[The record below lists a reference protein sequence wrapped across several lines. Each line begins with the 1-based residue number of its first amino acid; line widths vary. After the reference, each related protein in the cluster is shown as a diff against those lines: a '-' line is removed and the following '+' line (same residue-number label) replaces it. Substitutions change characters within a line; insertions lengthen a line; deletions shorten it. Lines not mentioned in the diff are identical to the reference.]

1 MNRKNIVNEILVKMF
16 YDPKKTLSEQQ
27 IPSAIP
33 PSDRLT
39 DVNVMSPQ
47 MLAKVKDP
55 EGVMKSI
62 AMEYNLPDRPEK
74 PVKATSVVSSTGKVI
89 SDEEFQWKLPYYS
102 PRAEILLCGKPSCI
116 CYGKKQRIPFCK
128 SKTAKT
134 DFEKI
139 YELDLKEYSTNHK
152 AMVDIN
158 EVLTDPHILLP
169 LAAIAST
176 FYIGGVGGLVTGAL
190 LDAADVNL
198 YVKEK
203 NELAA
208 GLGALFLLI
217 PGYQLANFIPGY
229 KNLTPSFIKN
239 LLKKVSK
246 KLPLNRVEAEV
257 VDAINKNKD
266 ELVKMATKISA
277 RSSTLLLT
285 SKMNLRQLLLYCLY
299 LIRAGLITS
308 KWTIRVGGVIYTVA
322 ALAKKLGIVLVGAND
337 KIQLTEEQKKQP
349 ISEIKKS
356 EEDITKEIRDKT
368 VKEIETIDSTK
379 KEIVIVEYNV
389 EFKTTQDSIYA
400 KWGIN

>member
-356 EEDITKEIRDKT
+356 EEEITEEIRDKT

>member
-1 MNRKNIVNEILVKMF
+1 MKRKNIVNEILVKMF

-169 LAAIAST
+169 LAAIAAT

>member
-1 MNRKNIVNEILVKMF
+1 M
-16 YDPKKTLSEQQ
+16 
-27 IPSAIP
+27 
-33 PSDRLT
+33 
-39 DVNVMSPQ
+39 
-47 MLAKVKDP
+47 
-55 EGVMKSI
+55 
-62 AMEYNLPDRPEK
+62 
-74 PVKATSVVSSTGKVI
+74 
-89 SDEEFQWKLPYYS
+89 
-102 PRAEILLCGKPSCI
+102 
-116 CYGKKQRIPFCK
+116 
-128 SKTAKT
+128 
-134 DFEKI
+134 
-139 YELDLKEYSTNHK
+139 
-152 AMVDIN
+152 
-158 EVLTDPHILLP
+158 LTDPHILLP
-169 LAAIAST
+169 LAAIAAT

-356 EEDITKEIRDKT
+356 EEEITEEIRDKT

>member
-1 MNRKNIVNEILVKMF
+1 MF

-27 IPSAIP
+27 IPSTVP

-62 AMEYNLPDRPEK
+62 AMEYTLPQKPEK
-74 PVKATSVVSSTGKVI
+74 PVKANSVVTSAGKVI
-89 SDEEFQWKLPYYS
+89 SDENFQWKLPYFS
-102 PRAEILLCGKPSCI
+102 PRAEILLCEKPSCM

-152 AMVDIN
+152 AMFDIK
-158 EVLTDPHILLP
+158 EVLTDPHIFLP
-169 LAAIAST
+169 LAAIAAT

-217 PGYQLANFIPGY
+217 PAHQLANFVPGY
-229 KNLTPSFIKN
+229 KNLTAGFIKN
-239 LLKKVSK
+239 ILKKVSK
-246 KLPLNRVEAEV
+246 KLPLNRAEAEV
-257 VDAINKNKD
+257 IDAINKNKD
-266 ELVKMATKISA
+266 ALVKLATKKA
-277 RSSTLLLT
+277 AQQSTSILT
-285 SKMNLRQLLLYCLY
+285 SKMNLREILAYCLY
-299 LIRAGLITS
+299 LMKFGFFST
-308 KWTIRVGGVIYTVA
+308 KWTIRVGTVIYTVA
-322 ALAKKLGIVLVGAND
+322 ALAKKLGVVLVGVND
-337 KIQLTEEQKKQP
+337 KTQLTEEQKKQP
-349 ISEIKKS
+349 VSEIKKS
-356 EEDITKEIRDKT
+356 EENIREEIRDKSLNE
-368 VKEIETIDSTK
+368 VEKIDSTEK
-379 KEIVIVEYNV
+379 QSDLVKFNSSLL
-389 EFKTTQDSIYA
+389 TTQDSIDLYF
-400 KWGIN
+400 GVN

>member
-1 MNRKNIVNEILVKMF
+1 
-16 YDPKKTLSEQQ
+16 
-27 IPSAIP
+27 
-33 PSDRLT
+33 
-39 DVNVMSPQ
+39 
-47 MLAKVKDP
+47 
-55 EGVMKSI
+55 MK
-62 AMEYNLPDRPEK
+62 
-74 PVKATSVVSSTGKVI
+74 
-89 SDEEFQWKLPYYS
+89 
-102 PRAEILLCGKPSCI
+102 LL
-116 CYGKKQRIPFCK
+116 
-128 SKTAKT
+128 
-134 DFEKI
+134 
-139 YELDLKEYSTNHK
+139 
-152 AMVDIN
+152 DIN
-158 EVLTDPHILLP
+158 LKPH
-169 LAAIAST
+169 
-176 FYIGGVGGLVTGAL
+176 
-190 LDAADVNL
+190 
-198 YVKEK
+198 
-203 NELAA
+203 
-208 GLGALFLLI
+208 LGALFLLI

>member
-169 LAAIAST
+169 LAAIAAT

-389 EFKTTQDSIYA
+389 KFKTTQDSIYA